1 MGNFIVS
8 GELMQTR
15 PASPSVLISPAVLA
29 LTASSSLSVP
39 HLSVATEVHAPAAP
53 IPATRLPMKSDL
65 RLESGP
71 YVARLALTERDRNDT
86 YRLRFLIFNL
96 ELNEGL
102 QSAYID
108 GYDKDRFDDVCDHLI
123 IEDRVT
129 GAIIGTY
136 RIQMGD
142 VAGRNFGYYSEQEFC
157 FAPYESMRSQ
167 IVELGRACIHRDH
180 RSSEVLHLLWR
191 GIARYALMNGGRYM
205 MGCCSLTSQDTDM
218 GYAVYDSL
226 RNWMAEPEL
235 QTVARGEF
243 TMPERINVIPEIR
256 APKLLRAYLTI
267 GAKICSGPAIDREF
281 KTIDFLTLLDLQTLH
296 PRVAARFLEAS

>member
-1 MGNFIVS
+1 MLTVA
-8 GELMQTR
+8 
-15 PASPSVLISPAVLA
+15 ASPSVLEIPPFVGETALPLEVQPAIEIL
-29 LTASSSLSVP
+29 P
-39 HLSVATEVHAPAAP
+39 PA
-53 IPATRLPMKSDL
+53 KEDL
-65 RLESGP
+65 RLEAGP
-71 YVARLALTERDRNDT
+71 YVARLALTEEERNAT
-86 YRLRFLIFNL
+86 YRLRFMVFNL

-102 QSAYID
+102 QSAYLD

-123 IEDRVT
+123 IEEKAT
-129 GAIIGTY
+129 GEIVGTY

-157 FAPYESMRSQ
+157 FAPYEAMRSQ
-167 IVELGRACIHRDH
+167 IVELGRACIRRDH

-205 MGCCSLTSQDTDM
+205 MGCCSLTSQDPDM

-226 RNWMAEPEL
+226 AAWMSEPEL
-235 QTVARGEF
+235 QTVAKGAFRL
-243 TMPERINVIPEIR
+243 PERSAGIEDVR

-267 GAKICSGPAIDREF
+267 GAKICSEPAIDREF

-296 PRVAARFLEAS
+296 PRMAKRFLEV